1 MVQKVLIPER
11 VTVKTGKGGLRYL
24 ELHCNGAEAHV
35 YLHGAHVLHYKP
47 AGHAPVLWHSQKSYF
62 EANKP
67 IRGGIPV
74 CWPWFGP
81 HPSDTTQPVHGFVRL
96 AEWKPVAS
104 STTAKETLLTLLYP
118 DPEAIH
124 ASVELKVILTADSL
138 TVTLTTTNTGA
149 DPLPISEA
157 FHTYFAISD
166 IRNVSVTGLEGD
178 QYIDMIQLGQPVST
192 QTGAVTFDTQI
203 ERRYIH
209 TPRTCAVVDPGMKR
223 RIVIEKQDSQS
234 TVVWNPWIEK
244 AAAMPDYGDD
254 EYPEMVCV
262 ETANCGPNTL
272 NLAPGQTHA
281 ITTNIRVAAL

>member
-1 MVQKVLIPER
+1 MDQKILIPER
-11 VTVKTGKGGLRYL
+11 VTVKTGKGGLRYF
-24 ELHCNGAEAHV
+24 ELLCNGAEAHV

-47 AGHAPVLWHSQKSYF
+47 AGQSPVLWHSQKSYF

-96 AEWKPVAS
+96 AEWEPVAS
-104 STTAKETLLTLLYP
+104 SATAKETTLTLRYP
-118 DPEAIH
+118 DLEKIPA
-124 ASVELKVILTADSL
+124 AVELTVVLADSL
-138 TVTLTTTNTGA
+138 TVTLTTINTGA
-149 DPLPISEA
+149 APMPLSEA

-178 QYIDMIQLGQPVST
+178 QYIDMMQPGQPVAT
-192 QTGAVTFDTQI
+192 QTGAITFDRQV

-209 TPRTCAVVDPGMKR
+209 TPRICAVVDPGMKR
-223 RIVIEKQDSQS
+223 RIVIEKQGGQS

-272 NLAPGQTHA
+272 NLDPGKTHA
-281 ITTNIRVAAL
+281 VTARIRVAAL